1 MKQNV
6 YRVSGELY
14 TIPGTSFIKVHT

>member
-1 MKQNV
+1 MKQN
-6 YRVSGELY
+6 RVSGELY